1 MRVNKAIKHLRTKN
15 NLTQVTLSVML
26 NINIGRLRH
35 LEAGTRNLTHEERNS
50 YLKAFNLTSREFN
63 QI

>member
-1 MRVNKAIKHLRTKN
+1 MIVNKAIKHLRTKN

-26 NINIGRLRH
+26 RINLSRLRR
-35 LEAGTRNLTHEERNS
+35 LEAGTSKLTQEERNS

-63 QI
+63 KI